1 MLCLL
6 SLGAD
11 MRRREFITMLGDTAA
26 WPLTARAGERT
37 LRIGVLMST
46 PAEASEGQARI
57 G

>member
-1 MLCLL
+1 MAAH
-6 SLGAD
+6 GA
-11 MRRREFITMLGDTAA
+11 RS
-26 WPLTARAGERT
+26 ERT

>member
-1 MLCLL
+1 MK
-6 SLGAD
+6 
-11 MRRREFITMLGDTAA
+11 RREFITMLGDTAA

-37 LRIGVLMST
+37 LHIGVLRST